1 MYGHVLNF
9 NITRWYQCKWRYY
22 ATNSWYYITC
32 YIQNL
37 CF

>member
-22 ATNSWYYITC
+22 ATNSW
-32 YIQNL
+32 
-37 CF
+37 